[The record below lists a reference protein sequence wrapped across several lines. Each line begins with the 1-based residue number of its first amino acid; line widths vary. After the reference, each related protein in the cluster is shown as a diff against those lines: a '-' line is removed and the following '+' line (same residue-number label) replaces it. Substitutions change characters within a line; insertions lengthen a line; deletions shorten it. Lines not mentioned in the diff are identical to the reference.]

1 MEMIRKRLNT
11 GIVQPQCAHHNGNLF
26 CRDTQVC
33 HQVRVNGDGLIQTDT
48 PSLPLEVVGGGIR
61 YCNITCAHCLQHL
74 NREVKA

>member
-11 GIVQPQCAHHNGNLF
+11 GIVQLQCALHNGNLF

-33 HQVRVNGDGLIQTDT
+33 HQVHVNGNGLIQTDT

-61 YCNITCAHCLQHL
+61 YCDITCAHCLKDM
-74 NREVKA
+74 RKRPS